1 MERNKGRES
10 EKGGKVML
18 ERYGRILS
26 LLSSFDVESL
36 CNDISSLLS
45 FDWFYGER
53 ETKEISMALSQKP
66 NGTFCVRFSNNPA
79 RKSCYVLF
87 LSPQKIGK
95 GRTKEGKDA
104 IDFGLAFSNCSQE

>member
-18 ERYGRILS
+18 ERYGWILS

-53 ETKEISMALSQKP
+53 ETKEISMALSEKP

-79 RKSCYVLF
+79 RKSCYVLSRLVKRGF
-87 LSPQKIGK
+87 VHHLYILHSPFRKKNLQI
-95 GRTKEGKDA
+95 
-104 IDFGLAFSNCSQE
+104 C